1 MTWCAQRLHTKHT
14 CCWLR
19 FCHGRPQDGGTCP
32 LRENVRYKTKFALI
46 TTFWFTQKEPKSF
59 IRRFSSS
66 NYTSVAIMAI
76 GVSYSAHPDLQLDLK
91 HHFVAE
97 KKGQNGQCRRKGK
110 GEEECRGEGME
121 KKGRRYFAPPLQEFL
136 RVPMISAELTN
147 GWYNTFFTYGNDV
160 AVHYIREIFRGTRI
174 GSQPSNVDHRL

>member
-1 MTWCAQRLHTKHT
+1 MDMTWCAQRLHTKHT

-32 LRENVRYKTKFALI
+32 LRENVRYKTKFASI

-76 GVSYSAHPDLQLDLK
+76 GGSYSAHPDLQLDLK

-121 KKGRRYFAPPLQEFL
+121 KKGRRYFAPPLARIPAGAHDFC
-136 RVPMISAELTN
+136 RVN
-147 GWYNTFFTYGNDV
+147 
-160 AVHYIREIFRGTRI
+160 
-174 GSQPSNVDHRL
+174 